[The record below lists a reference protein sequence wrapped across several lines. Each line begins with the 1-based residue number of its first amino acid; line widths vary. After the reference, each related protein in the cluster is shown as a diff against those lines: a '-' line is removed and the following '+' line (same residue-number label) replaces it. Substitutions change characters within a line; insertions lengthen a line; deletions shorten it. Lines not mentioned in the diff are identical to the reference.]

1 MTAAAFSVSAI
12 EASPG
17 RSRRKRP
24 TNFTRQM
31 LHVSSA
37 SAVAAP
43 QNLVSPKQRG
53 SHAIGNFFQAL
64 ALGIEFIDHREVFLH
79 GLRKYAFQI

>member
-1 MTAAAFSVSAI
+1 MSLC
-12 EASPG
+12 SPKPG
-17 RSRRKRP
+17 P
-24 TNFTRQM
+24 LAPETPHQLTRQM